1 MYEKIAEY
9 CEEKNISIAAFER
22 ICGFKRGYVE
32 KLKGSRQPGVR
43 FAKRA
48 AEVMGISIEELIG
61 NEE

>member
-1 MYEKIAEY
+1 MYEKIVKF
-9 CEEKNISIAAFER
+9 CEERKVTIAAFER

-48 AEVMGISIEELIG
+48 AEVMGISVEELIG